1 MKVGDLI
8 VANDECLRVTKKRES
23 SWRASTIRDL
33 YRSLVMR
40 NNQEQNATV
49 AGDKELV
56 HAMSSFSRSLRTRK
70 SQRGCSLRSKDK
82 IHTGTANQMWRIY
95 T

>member
-8 VANDECLRVTKKRES
+8 VANDESLRVTKKRES

-33 YRSLVMR
+33 YRSLVIR

-49 AGDKELV
+49 VGDK
-56 HAMSSFSRSLRTRK
+56 
-70 SQRGCSLRSKDK
+70 
-82 IHTGTANQMWRIY
+82 
-95 T
+95 